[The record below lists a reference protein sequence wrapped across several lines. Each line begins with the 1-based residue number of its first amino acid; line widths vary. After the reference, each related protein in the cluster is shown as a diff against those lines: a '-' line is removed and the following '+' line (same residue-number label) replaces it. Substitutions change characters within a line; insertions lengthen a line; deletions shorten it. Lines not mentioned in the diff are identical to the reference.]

1 MTRRPASVRIVAT
14 GGTIAGAAPSPRDT
28 SGYRAGALPAAALL
42 ADLPLQDDI
51 RLDARQLASLDSK
64 DALPELWQMLAR
76 ELEQAQSDP
85 GVDGVVLTHGTDTL
99 EETAWFL
106 HLTLA
111 LAKPLVITGAMRPAT
126 AISADGPMNLLQ
138 AVQVAACPW
147 VARHGVVAVLNGRV
161 HHARHLRKAHTHRVD
176 AFDSGEAGAA
186 GFVQDG
192 YVGWLSPPR
201 RRPPRFP
208 PDTPLAPVDI
218 LFDYPG
224 ISTSMVDA
232 VLRAGA
238 RGLVWAGY
246 GNGSISGRIEPLLR
260 EAGRRGLAIVRATRT
275 GAGRVA
281 HPGTGDFIQAAG
293 LDPYKARIAL
303 MLALGAGTPPAA
315 LQALFDT
322 LSYE

>member
-1 MTRRPASVRIVAT
+1 MTRRIPAVRILAT

-28 SGYRAGALPAAALL
+28 SGYQAGALPVDALL
-42 ADLPLQDDI
+42 AALPPMDDV
-51 RLDARQLASLDSK
+51 RVDARQLFSLDSK
-64 DALPELWQMLAR
+64 DALPGFWQALAR
-76 ELEQAQSDP
+76 EAALALTDP
-85 GVDGVVLTHGTDTL
+85 AVDGVVLTHGTDTM

-111 LAKPLVITGAMRPAT
+111 PAKPLVITGAMRPAT
-126 AISADGPMNLLQ
+126 ATSADGPMNLLQ
-138 AVQVAACPW
+138 AVQVAACPHA
-147 VARHGVVAVLNGRV
+147 ARQGVIAVLNGQI

-176 AFDSGEAGAA
+176 AFDSGEAGPV

-192 YVGWLSPPR
+192 YAGWLSPPR
-201 RRPPRFP
+201 RTTPRFAP
-208 PDTPLAPVDI
+208 ETPLAPVDI

-224 ISTSMVDA
+224 ISAAMVDA
-232 VLRAGA
+232 ALRGGA

-246 GNGSISGRIEPLLR
+246 GNGSVSGRIEPLLR
-260 EAGRRGLAIVRATRT
+260 EAHGRGLAIVRASRT
-275 GAGRVA
+275 GAGRVGVPD
-281 HPGTGDFIQAAG
+281 PGGFPQAAG

>member
-1 MTRRPASVRIVAT
+1 MTHRIPAVRILAT
-14 GGTIAGAAPSPRDT
+14 GGTIAGAAPSPSDT
-28 SGYRAGALPAAALL
+28 SGYRAGALPVAALL
-42 ADLPLQDDI
+42 AALPPQDDV

-64 DALPELWQMLAR
+64 DALPEFWQMLAR
-76 ELEQAQSDP
+76 ELAQAQADP
-85 GVDGVVLTHGTDTL
+85 DVDGVVLTHGTDTL

-111 LAKPLVITGAMRPAT
+111 LAKPLVLTGAMRPAT
-126 AISADGPMNLLQ
+126 AASADGPMNLLQ
-138 AVQVAACPW
+138 AVQVAACPQA
-147 VARHGVVAVLNGRV
+147 ARHGVLAVLNGQI

-176 AFDSGEAGAA
+176 AFDSGEAGPA
-186 GFVQDG
+186 GFIQDG
-192 YVGWLSPPR
+192 YVGWFWPPR
-201 RRPPRFP
+201 PCAPRFA

-224 ISTSMVDA
+224 ISVSMVDA
-232 VLRAGA
+232 VLRGGT

-260 EAGRRGLAIVRATRT
+260 EAGRQSLAIVRATRG
-275 GAGRVA
+275 GAGRVGL
-281 HPGTGDFIQAAG
+281 PGTCGFIQAAG

-303 MLALGAGTPPAA
+303 MLALGAGTPPGA
-315 LQALFDT
+315 LQTLFDT